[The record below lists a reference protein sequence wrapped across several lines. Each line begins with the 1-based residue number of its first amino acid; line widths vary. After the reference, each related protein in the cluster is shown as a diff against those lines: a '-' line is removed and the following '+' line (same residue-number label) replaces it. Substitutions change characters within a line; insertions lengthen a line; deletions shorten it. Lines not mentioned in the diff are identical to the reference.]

1 MAWLGE
7 AKQQMADGLP
17 PHATPTLPPLRKQQ
31 AKSLGRQAGR
41 QAGRSYWTSDSR
53 MGREE
58 ELLDSAERVCAVLC
72 CAVRGRRASLEK
84 ERNEAGTIMQMI
96 DEQILDTR
104 QMHVYCHC
112 RRTYL

>member
-41 QAGRSYWTSDSR
+41 SYWTSDSR

-58 ELLDSAERVCAVLC
+58 ELLDSAERGCAVLC
-72 CAVRGRRASLEK
+72 C
-84 ERNEAGTIMQMI
+84 ERE
-96 DEQILDTR
+96 ESFSR
-104 QMHVYCHC
+104 E
-112 RRTYL
+112 REE